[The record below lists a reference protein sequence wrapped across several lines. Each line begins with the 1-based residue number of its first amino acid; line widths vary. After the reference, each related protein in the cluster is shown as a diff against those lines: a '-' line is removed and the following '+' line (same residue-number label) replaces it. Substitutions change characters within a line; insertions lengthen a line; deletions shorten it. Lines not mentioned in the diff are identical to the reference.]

1 MQNSKIKNIIF
12 DLGGVLFR
20 RDPKKCTPDF
30 IDFFAFVRFPKMP
43 LFWEEYDRGTYSLD
57 EVIDLLCREKGVSR
71 EQCVEYVRL
80 AIDKQEEIAPTEAL
94 IRDLKG
100 AGYRL
105 YVLSN
110 MSREFI
116 DFLRTRPVYRSFDG
130 EVISCEEHVVKPEP
144 RIYQILKERYELQ
157 GEECLF
163 IDDRHEN
170 IEAAEREGIGGFW
183 FDRDHPEKACAEL
196 RERLLGQ

>member
-80 AIDKQEEIAPTEAL
+80 AIDKQELEMDKLEQTIKEMDAKGKEIEKQKRKRLHMYSLILEIARGKLAATNFGAVF
-94 IRDLKG
+94 LK
-100 AGYRL
+100 
-105 YVLSN
+105 
-110 MSREFI
+110 
-116 DFLRTRPVYRSFDG
+116 P
-130 EVISCEEHVVKPEP
+130 
-144 RIYQILKERYELQ
+144 
-157 GEECLF
+157 
-163 IDDRHEN
+163 
-170 IEAAEREGIGGFW
+170 
-183 FDRDHPEKACAEL
+183 
-196 RERLLGQ
+196 

>member
-1 MQNSKIKNIIF
+1 MQNPPIKNVIF

-57 EVIDLLCREKGVSR
+57 EVIDLLCKEKGVSR

-94 IRDLKG
+94 IRDLKS

-116 DFLRTRPVYRSFDG
+116 DFLRTRPIYACFDG

-144 RIYQILKERYELQ
+144 RIYQILKERYNLQ
-157 GEECLF
+157 GGESLF
-163 IDDRHEN
+163 IDDRREN
-170 IEAAEREGIGGFW
+170 IEAAEREGICGRW
-183 FDRDHPEKACAEL
+183 FDRDNPEAACEEL
-196 RERLLGQ
+196 RKLLL

>member
-1 MQNSKIKNIIF
+1 MKNQPIKNVIF

-20 RDPKKCTPDF
+20 RDPAKCTPDF

-43 LFWEEYDRGTYSLD
+43 LFWEEYDRGTLTLD

-71 EQCVEYVRL
+71 EQCREYVRL

-94 IRDLKG
+94 IRDLKA

-116 DFLRTRPVYRSFDG
+116 DFLRTRPVYRLFDG
-130 EVISCEEHVVKPEP
+130 EVISCEERVVKPEP
-144 RIYQILKERYELQ
+144 AIYRRLKERYALQ
-157 GEECLF
+157 GAESLF
-163 IDDRHEN
+163 IDDRREN
-170 IEAAEREGIGGFW
+170 IAAAEQEGICGCW
-183 FDRDHPEKACAEL
+183 FDREDPEKSCNAL
-196 RERLLGQ
+196 RARLLKD

>member
-1 MQNSKIKNIIF
+1 MQNPKIKNIIF

-144 RIYQILKERYELQ
+144 RIYQILKERYGLQ

-163 IDDRHEN
+163 IDDRREN

-196 RERLLGQ
+196 REQLLGL